1 MVRLIDLFR
10 SGQITQSE
18 YQSYLDLGY
27 VSIDPV
33 QLQTGRSAEMVTVSY
48 MNLGDG
54 RTWTLKS
61 GETLFGY
68 IGPNADL
75 TNAGTMT
82 INGDALFNYNGGK
95 IINTGIITGSGNLIV
110 KSYI

>member
-1 MVRLIDLFR
+1 M
-10 SGQITQSE
+10 
-18 YQSYLDLGY
+18 
-27 VSIDPV
+27 
-33 QLQTGRSAEMVTVSY
+33 
-48 MNLGDG
+48 
-54 RTWTLKS
+54 
-61 GETLFGY
+61 FGY